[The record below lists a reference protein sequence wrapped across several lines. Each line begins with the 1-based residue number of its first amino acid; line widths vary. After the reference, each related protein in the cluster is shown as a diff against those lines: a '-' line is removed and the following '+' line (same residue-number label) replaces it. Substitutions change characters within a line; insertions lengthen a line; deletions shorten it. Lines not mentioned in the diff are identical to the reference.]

1 MTVKD
6 HENMSKIELEN
17 KFIKSNIRNSQKVDI
32 RENTDKKLY
41 SQKQIKHIF
50 QMQRFLVNNI
60 NNK

>member
-60 NNK
+60 NNI